1 MRLVGAVA
9 VVLRRLRAE
18 RGTLALVFV
27 LVAVT
32 SGLVAVVPRLFE
44 QVGDAGLRDAVT
56 KGTSLQR
63 NLQFTEIDR
72 IRAGDDAPMQFVA
85 ARGDD
90 IFDRLPPSV
99 GSLIADRDVVVET
112 PRFGLVDPPN
122 YPTFETLRY
131 QVRAG
136 DLVRFEQGRAPA
148 ALPPP
153 APDAPAR
160 IEIAVSRPNAAET
173 HVAVGDV
180 LTARLDPNDP
190 LIRPLFPRPVVVIE
204 LAVVGIFDVIDP
216 KAPAWFDDPAYDR
229 PAIGGSDDSPIA
241 FTTALVAPEA
251 YGAIQDLGLPTRYRW
266 RMQVDPARLDA
277 SQLAAL
283 VPDLHRLDTTFSTT
297 GTGARGVVYRSG
309 LLDLI
314 DTYRTERAATEAVL
328 SVAAI
333 GPLAVAAG
341 ALGLVAVILIR
352 RRRAAL
358 ALARGR
364 GASAAQLL
372 AAQLW
377 EGLLVTVPA
386 ALVGLAVARIA
397 VPARVESISAVGA
410 ILVGL
415 AVTLLLVLA
424 TWPPARRA
432 RRELERDD
440 APVRRPSVRRLV
452 IEATIV
458 AIALGAAWLLRER
471 GLGVTR
477 GGADPTSFDPLLA
490 AAPVLVGVAVALLTL
505 RLYPL
510 PIRVLAWLGARRRD
524 LVPALGLRS
533 IGRDPANAYL
543 PLLVVTLTVG
553 IGAFSSVLAGTI
565 DRGQVAASW
574 DAVGADLRIET
585 TATNG
590 FPDALDVLP
599 TEQLDSSQ
607 VASMI
612 VTSTTRLRDIP
623 GRTSPAPLLAVDPA
637 AYTSVLAGSP
647 VARPL
652 PPAFLAAPT
661 GPDAGTPQHPIPVV
675 LSRRLPVAWE
685 ASPIGTTFQV
695 GIAERPISFV
705 VADIVDTL
713 PGQPPGTPFLLAP
726 LGSIRASEAGAQLHA
741 SVLLVRGG
749 PDTEASLRTALG
761 DLPVRIT
768 SRHAL
773 LDSMRAAPLVDAV
786 RRGFGVAVIAAGVYA
801 ALAIVAVLTLDA
813 GRRARELAF
822 LRTLGL
828 TSGQSVSLTFVEH
841 GPPTLLA
848 LLVGLGLGL
857 GVAWLLEPGLG
868 LGAFIGPDAVV
879 RLQIDWQSI
888 AAIAALV
895 LVAIV
900 LMVLVSSWSARRL
913 DASRALRIGDV

>member
-1 MRLVGAVA
+1 MRLVSAIT

-44 QVGDAGLRDAVT
+44 QVADAGLRDAVS

-63 NLQFTEIDR
+63 NLQFTEVDR
-72 IRAGDDAPMQFVA
+72 IRPGDKDRTSFIR

-90 IFDRLPPSV
+90 TFGRLPVSV
-99 GSLIADRDVVVET
+99 ASLIADRGFVVET
-112 PRFGLVDPPN
+112 PRFGLVGPPN

-131 QVRAG
+131 QDGVG
-136 DLVRFEQGRAPA
+136 ELVRYDEGRAPA
-148 ALPPP
+148 ALAAP

-160 IEIAVSRPNAAET
+160 IEIAVSRPNANET
-173 HVAVGDV
+173 HLAVGDV
-180 LTARLDPNDP
+180 VTARLDPNDP
-190 LIRPLFPRPVVVIE
+190 LIRPLFPRPVVDIE
-204 LAVVGIFDVIDP
+204 LAVVGIFDVLDP
-216 KAPAWFDDPAYDR
+216 KAAAWYDDPAFDQ

-251 YGAIQDLGLPTRYRW
+251 YGSIEDLGLPTRYRW
-266 RMQVDPARLDA
+266 RMRVDPARLDA
-277 SQLAAL
+277 SQLGTL

-297 GTGARGVVYRSG
+297 GTGARGLVYRSG

-333 GPLAVAAG
+333 GPLSVAAG
-341 ALGLVAVILIR
+341 ALGLVALIVIR

-364 GASAAQLL
+364 GASAGQLL

-377 EGLLVTVPA
+377 EGLLVTIPA
-386 ALVGLAVARIA
+386 ALVGLEAARIA
-397 VPARVESISAVGA
+397 VPARDDSASAVGA
-410 ILVGL
+410 VLVGL
-415 AVTLLLVLA
+415 AVTTLLVLA

-432 RRELERDD
+432 RPELERDD
-440 APVRRPSVRRLV
+440 TPVHRPSIRRLV
-452 IEATIV
+452 LEATIV
-458 AIALGAAWLLRER
+458 VVALGSAWLLRER
-471 GLGVTR
+471 GLGAAR
-477 GGADPTSFDPLLA
+477 AGADPTSFDPLLA
-490 AAPVLVGVAVALLTL
+490 AAPLLIGVAVALLTL

-510 PIRVLAWLGARRRD
+510 PIRVLAWLGAQRRD

-533 IGRDPANAYL
+533 IGRDPASAYL

-565 DRGQVAASW
+565 ERGQVAASW
-574 DAVGADLRIET
+574 DAIGADLRVET

-590 FPDALDVLP
+590 FSDDLDLTAVP
-599 TEQLDSSQ
+599 GVE
-607 VASMI
+607 ASAPMI
-612 VTSTTRLRDIP
+612 TTSTSRLRDVP
-623 GRTSPAPLLAVDPA
+623 GRTTPAPLLAVDPA
-637 AYTSVLAGSP
+637 AYAAVLAGSP
-647 VARPL
+647 AAHVV
-652 PPAFLAAPT
+652 PPQLFAAPT
-661 GPDAGTPQHPIPVV
+661 GPGAGTKQQPIPIV
-675 LSRRLPVAWE
+675 LSRRLPVAWDQV
-685 ASPIGTTFQV
+685 PVGGTFEV
-695 GIAERPISFV
+695 GIAERPIWFT
-705 VADIVDTL
+705 VADIVDDL

-726 LGSIRASEAGAQLHA
+726 IDSVRASEAGGGLHPD
-741 SVLLVRGG
+741 VLLVRG
-749 PDTEASLRTALG
+749 PASVEAPIRTALG
-761 DLPVRIT
+761 DLPIQVT

-773 LDSMRAAPLVDAV
+773 LESMRDAPLVDAV
-786 RRGFGVAVIAAGVYA
+786 RRGFGVAVIAAAVYA

-813 GRRARELAF
+813 RRRARELAF
-822 LRTLGL
+822 LRTLGF

-841 GPPTLLA
+841 APPTLVA
-848 LLVGLGLGL
+848 LLVGLGFGL

-868 LGAFIGPDAVV
+868 LGSFIGPGADV
-879 RLQIDWQSI
+879 RLQIDWPTI
-888 AAIAALV
+888 AGIAGLVVIAIL
-895 LVAIV
+895 

-913 DASRALRIGDV
+913 DASRALRIGDA